1 LCQLPE
7 IGGPFD
13 AVIANMVF
21 LDIPDWTSAM
31 NACADSLVAGGLFVF
46 SIVHPCFEQL
56 STSWREHGEYRIR
69 GYFAEY

>member
-1 LCQLPE
+1 
-7 IGGPFD
+7 
-13 AVIANMVF
+13 
-21 LDIPDWTSAM
+21 M